1 MKRQRNAQEGH
12 SSPAVS
18 KVLDAPH
25 PTPHTPPPPAPPCP
39 SRSSLP
45 DGSCLASLSP
55 GSISSCCHCLVAQ
68 SCPTLCNTVDC
79 NTPYSSVH
87 GFPRQE
93 YWSGLPFPSPGD
105 RPNPGIEPMSP
116 ALQVD
121 SLPLSY
127 QGSLELAV
135 SEHNP

>member
-25 PTPHTPPPPAPPCP
+25 PTTHTHTHTHSP
-39 SRSSLP
+39 SMSILSLP

-55 GSISSCCHCLVAQ
+55 GSISSCCHCSVAQ
-68 SCPTLCNTVDC
+68 LCPTLCNTVDC
-79 NTPYSSVH
+79 NPPHSSVH

-105 RPNPGIEPMSP
+105 HPNPGIEPMSL

-121 SLPLSY
+121 SLPPSY